1 MSGRDH
7 DDVVRRSFERQVP
20 LFSGPDSPF
29 ARRASGSL
37 SWIEPLTRDMIVLDV
52 ACGAAHAS
60 EPVAPHVR
68 QVIGVDLTPPLLHI
82 GARRLR
88 DNGISNV
95 VLQEADAQALP
106 FVDESFDVVFC
117 RSSLHHFDDP
127 DRAVSEMIRVCRFG
141 GRVVLVDLVAPR
153 AAVRDLYDHV
163 HRLIDPSHV
172 RAFLEVELAD
182 LLPGGTDALTYAET
196 STIRLP
202 VDIAF
207 SEQSERA
214 EVVELLRAEVDGTGE
229 PTGFDPEAEHD
240 TFVVAFTTCV
250 VHTERD

>member
-1 MSGRDH
+1 MTARDH
-7 DDVVRRSFERQVP
+7 DEVVRHSFERQVP
-20 LFSGPDSPF
+20 LFSGPDSPC
-29 ARRASGSL
+29 ARRTSSSL
-37 SWIEPLTRDMIVLDV
+37 SWIEPLTGDMIVLDV

-68 QVIGVDLTPPLLHI
+68 QVIGVDLTPPLLHV
-82 GARRLR
+82 GARRLQ

-95 VLQEADAQALP
+95 VLQEANAQALP

-127 DRAVSEMIRVCRFG
+127 HQAVSEMIRVCRIG

-172 RAFLEVELAD
+172 RAFLEAELAD
-182 LLPGGTDALTYAET
+182 LLPGGCDALAYAET

-207 SEQSERA
+207 SDQSERA
-214 EVVELLRAEVDGTGE
+214 EVVELLRAEVDGSGE
-229 PTGFDPEAEHD
+229 PTGFDPEAEDD
-240 TFVVAFTTCV
+240 TFVVAFTSCV
-250 VHTERD
+250 VHTERR